1 MGKAPLEECGLN
13 PWRASEYG
21 KFMHNAMGGFLKFR
35 RRVAQGVRRGG
46 LAGAAVLLSGF
57 VLAGCASGSGGGP
70 PPDTAMEVVI
80 EKPSVMPVE
89 QILSAVGSVE
99 ANERVEIKPEVSGV
113 IESVHFVE
121 GQRVRQGDKLFELD
135 SRKEMANVAQA
146 EAEEALARANLARA
160 KTLIGTKAISQQEV
174 DQLESEVAVKAALTQ
189 VERERLIEKTIVA
202 PFDGVV
208 GPRLV
213 SPGQYVTA
221 GTPLATL
228 VDDSRLKVRFQIP
241 ERQISM
247 VRLHQEG
254 RLRVSGYTN
263 STFRGEIDLID
274 PEVDPATRTL
284 EVRLVIPNEEGLL
297 KPGMFAN
304 VEIVAGVR
312 ENAVVIPEGAVVPS
326 LDDFSVYAVENG
338 FAKLRPVTLG
348 VRMPGKVEVREGLS
362 PEQPI
367 VVSGTQKL
375 VDGMKV
381 VASKPLA
388 AANPP
393 TSN

>member
-1 MGKAPLEECGLN
+1 
-13 PWRASEYG
+13 
-21 KFMHNAMGGFLKFR
+21 
-35 RRVAQGVRRGG
+35 
-46 LAGAAVLLSGF
+46 
-57 VLAGCASGSGGGP
+57 
-70 PPDTAMEVVI
+70 
-80 EKPSVMPVE
+80 
-89 QILSAVGSVE
+89 
-99 ANERVEIKPEVSGV
+99 
-113 IESVHFVE
+113 
-121 GQRVRQGDKLFELD
+121 
-135 SRKEMANVAQA
+135 
-146 EAEEALARANLARA
+146 
-160 KTLIGTKAISQQEV
+160 V

-189 VERERLIEKTIVA
+189 VERERLIEKTVVA

-241 ERQISM
+241 ERQLSM
-247 VRLHQEG
+247 VRPRQEG
-254 RLRVSGYTN
+254 RVRVSAYPDK
-263 STFRGEIDLID
+263 TFRGEIDLID
-274 PEVDPATRTL
+274 PEVDPATRSL

-297 KPGMFAN
+297 KPGLFAN

-326 LDDFSVYAVENG
+326 LDEFSVYAVENG
-338 FAKLRPVTLG
+338 VAKLRPVTLG

-367 VVSGTQKL
+367 VMSGTQKL

-393 TSN
+393 TLN